1 MLPCQLQQLL
11 GLVGQVHRVAGGDG
25 HALAPGLL
33 EVVVEDLGVFLL
45 LVRGIE
51 KDGLQHLQLVLLAEA
66 GGKGI
71 AVSGL
76 ALSGEGPEKVFLG
89 DAVFQFHGNAPFT
102 MSDIPIVFKKFP
114 IIPEKTCITPG
125 AAGNNRSVPLFGKE
139 GSTVMNT
146 KNNNQNNSQNQNNN
160 QNQNNQNQNQNNS
173 QNKR

>member
-1 MLPCQLQQLL
+1 
-11 GLVGQVHRVAGGDG
+11 
-25 HALAPGLL
+25 
-33 EVVVEDLGVFLL
+33 
-45 LVRGIE
+45 
-51 KDGLQHLQLVLLAEA
+51 
-66 GGKGI
+66 
-71 AVSGL
+71 
-76 ALSGEGPEKVFLG
+76 
-89 DAVFQFHGNAPFT
+89 

-173 QNKR
+173 QNNSQNKR

>member
-1 MLPCQLQQLL
+1 
-11 GLVGQVHRVAGGDG
+11 
-25 HALAPGLL
+25 
-33 EVVVEDLGVFLL
+33 
-45 LVRGIE
+45 
-51 KDGLQHLQLVLLAEA
+51 
-66 GGKGI
+66 
-71 AVSGL
+71 
-76 ALSGEGPEKVFLG
+76 
-89 DAVFQFHGNAPFT
+89 

>member
-1 MLPCQLQQLL
+1 
-11 GLVGQVHRVAGGDG
+11 
-25 HALAPGLL
+25 
-33 EVVVEDLGVFLL
+33 
-45 LVRGIE
+45 
-51 KDGLQHLQLVLLAEA
+51 
-66 GGKGI
+66 
-71 AVSGL
+71 
-76 ALSGEGPEKVFLG
+76 
-89 DAVFQFHGNAPFT
+89 

-146 KNNNQNNSQNQNNN
+146 KNNNNQNNSQNQNNN

>member
-1 MLPCQLQQLL
+1 
-11 GLVGQVHRVAGGDG
+11 
-25 HALAPGLL
+25 
-33 EVVVEDLGVFLL
+33 
-45 LVRGIE
+45 
-51 KDGLQHLQLVLLAEA
+51 
-66 GGKGI
+66 
-71 AVSGL
+71 
-76 ALSGEGPEKVFLG
+76 
-89 DAVFQFHGNAPFT
+89 
-102 MSDIPIVFKKFP
+102 MSYIPIVFKKFP